1 MVTASIFQAAYHIAK
16 QGVQRRRMLKCLHGS
31 QAGTVLKTTR
41 QTATQA
47 ARPLD
52 GTGADADTVT
62 GPDHGPMFQRIK
74 DWLLA
79 EIKNGRWKEGDL
91 IPSEQA
97 LVKEFGVSRMTV
109 NRAVRELTSD
119 QVLTRRQGA
128 GTWVAAQKFH
138 ATLLEIK
145 SIADEVRGRG
155 HAYSSKL
162 HCLEV
167 VRASDALCAQF
178 ELANGSA
185 LFHSVIVHFDN
196 QQPIQV
202 EERWVNPQLA
212 PNYLEQDFSRITP
225 NEYLMACAPLQGARY
240 TIEALLP
247 PRAIGEM
254 LMLDARLPCLVLKRQ
269 TLSAGKVASLATMWH
284 PGQRYQFEGS
294 VGNLP

>member
-1 MVTASIFQAAYHIAK
+1 
-16 QGVQRRRMLKCLHGS
+16 MLKCWHGS

-41 QTATQA
+41 QTTAQA

-52 GTGADADTVT
+52 GAGGDADTDADTVAGT
-62 GPDHGPMFQRIK
+62 DSGPMFQRIK

-97 LVKEFGVSRMTV
+97 LVREFGVARMTV
-109 NRAVRELTSD
+109 NRAVRELTAE

-128 GTWVAAQKFH
+128 GTYVAAQKFH

-162 HCLEV
+162 HCLEG

-178 ELANGSA
+178 ILANGSA

-212 PNYLEQDFSRITP
+212 PNYLEQDFARITP

-240 TIEALLP
+240 TIEALLA

-254 LMLDARLPCLVLKRQ
+254 LMLDARLPCLVLKRK
-269 TLSAGKVASLATMWH
+269 TLSAGKVASIATMWH

-294 VGNLP
+294 VGTLP